1 MEHNISIQI
10 GVTMNNTEK
19 VQELVAIADSM
30 ASSLATVGQGTQNY
44 ESFIYNRDE
53 LQKRLEEYLV
63 KE

>member
-1 MEHNISIQI
+1 MS
-10 GVTMNNTEK
+10 NTEK

-30 ASSLATVGQGTQNY
+30 ASSLATVSQSAQNY